1 MNDNRMNG
9 ISRGAGS
16 AAVGFVL
23 GAVVGAGIAL
33 LLAPAT
39 GKETR
44 RRIAESGQDLS
55 DAARDT
61 LGQAGDT
68 VHGLKED
75 VRAAVEAG
83 REVFGRARESKD
95 RSPRAEP
102 KA

>member
-1 MNDNRMNG
+1 MNDNRIND
-9 ISRGAGS
+9 SRGAGS

-44 RRIAESGQDLS
+44 RRIAQSGQDLS
-55 DAARDT
+55 QAARDT

-75 VRAAVEAG
+75 VVAAVEAG
-83 REVFGRARESKD
+83 RETFERVRESKD
-95 RSPRAEP
+95 RN
-102 KA
+102 

>member
-1 MNDNRMNG
+1 MNDNRING
-9 ISRGAGS
+9 ISRDAGS

-23 GAVVGAGIAL
+23 GAVVGAGVAL

-55 DAARDT
+55 DAARDA

-68 VHGLKED
+68 VHGLKQD
-75 VRAAVEAG
+75 VVAAVEAG
-83 REVFGRARESKD
+83 RETFERARESKD
-95 RSPRAEP
+95 RSSQKGTAS
-102 KA
+102 